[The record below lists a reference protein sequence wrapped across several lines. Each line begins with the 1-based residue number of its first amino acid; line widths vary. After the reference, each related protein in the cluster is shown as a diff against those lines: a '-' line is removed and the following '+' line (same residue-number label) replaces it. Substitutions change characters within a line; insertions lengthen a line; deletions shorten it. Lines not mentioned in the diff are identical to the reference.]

1 MNEYPTIHELVEPYL
16 AYRRSLG
23 YKLQGKESW
32 LRSFAAFA
40 VRRGQGSPL
49 TTALALEWATES
61 KDATPSYQSH
71 RLSMVRAFAQYCAA
85 FDPRTEIPPSGL
97 IGPSRQRPAPYIY
110 SAAEIQALLAAARAL
125 HPPDA
130 LRPHTYVV
138 LLGLLASTGI
148 RIGEA
153 LRLCISDVRW
163 DESALTIRNSKRL
176 SERMVPL
183 HASTVE
189 ALRGYAERRPAYLK
203 DPAFPLF
210 FISDKGGPLRHVT
223 VGGVF
228 RLLRAQAGIR
238 VVGRRQPRIHDLRHT
253 FACTRMLQWHKEGVC
268 LDQALSSLSA
278 YLGHVQP
285 TDTYWYLSGIPELL
299 AACGE
304 RFEQYAQ
311 RYLRG
316 ENP

>member
-1 MNEYPTIHELVEPYL
+1 MNEYPTIQELVEPYL
-16 AYRRSLG
+16 AHRRSLG
-23 YKLQGKESW
+23 YKLQGAESS
-32 LRSFAAFA
+32 LRSFATFA
-40 VRRGQGSPL
+40 ARRGQSSPL
-49 TTALALEWATES
+49 TTDLALEWATKS
-61 KDATPSYQSH
+61 KDAAPEYQCH
-71 RLSMVRAFAQYCAA
+71 RLSAVRCFARYCAA
-85 FDPRTEIPPSGL
+85 FDARTEIPPSGL
-97 IGPSRQRPAPYIY
+97 LGPSHERTTPYIY
-110 SAAEIQALLAAARAL
+110 SAQEILALLAAARSL
-125 HPPDA
+125 QPPHA

-153 LRLCISDVRW
+153 LRLCITDVRW
-163 DESALTIRNSKRL
+163 EESALIIRNSKRI
-176 SERMVPL
+176 SERVVPL

-189 ALRGYAERRPAYLK
+189 ALRGYADRRPAYLE

-210 FISDKGGPLRHVT
+210 FISDKGGPMKHVT
-223 VGGVF
+223 VSGVF

-238 VVGRRQPRIHDLRHT
+238 VVGCRQPRIHDLRHT
-253 FACTRMLQWHKEGVC
+253 FACTRMMQWHKEGIPV
-268 LDQALSSLSA
+268 DQALPALSA

-299 AACGE
+299 AAYGE

-311 RYLRG
+311 RLLRG